1 MTSCRICLRRHWC
14 GKGRCCFKVRL
25 PLLPCALVVH
35 MCTTIGSHIARPQC
49 RSPGTCA
56 SESHPNGIELSE
68 LPPAATPPA
77 ATPPGG
83 VLQYLGVAAG
93 VTPLQAGPPASVPLY
108 WLCLSDMRLGVA
120 GCLQGS
126 LLLYPG
132 RSCVGLTGTQHPMA
146 PDIDG
151 GSGHPRLRRALV
163 RLDVRCIAM
172 SDRIWFRYG

>member
-1 MTSCRICLRRHWC
+1 MGYFSIWGYH
-14 GKGRCCFKVRL
+14 
-25 PLLPCALVVH
+25 H
-35 MCTTIGSHIARPQC
+35 
-49 RSPGTCA
+49 
-56 SESHPNGIELSE
+56 
-68 LPPAATPPA
+68 
-77 ATPPGG
+77 G

-132 RSCVGLTGTQHPMA
+132 RSCVGLTGTHHPMA
-146 PDIDG
+146 PDIDD

-163 RLDVRCIAM
+163 SLDVR
-172 SDRIWFRYG
+172 RYVRQNMVPVWLIENSRNGNVS